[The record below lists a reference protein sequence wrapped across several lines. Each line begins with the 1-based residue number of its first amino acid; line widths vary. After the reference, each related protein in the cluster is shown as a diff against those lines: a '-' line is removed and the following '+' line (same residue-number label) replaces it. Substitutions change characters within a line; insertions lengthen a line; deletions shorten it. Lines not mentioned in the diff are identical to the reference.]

1 MIGLEK
7 GRGGLSLA
15 NDGMGICSVKIRVP
29 FFLESGVNTRYRTSA
44 ARIHQKNKKAATW
57 TRTP

>member
-29 FFLESGVNTRYRTSA
+29 FFLESGVNTRYRTSDEVV
-44 ARIHQKNKKAATW
+44 QDLGCQDSPEK
-57 TRTP
+57 